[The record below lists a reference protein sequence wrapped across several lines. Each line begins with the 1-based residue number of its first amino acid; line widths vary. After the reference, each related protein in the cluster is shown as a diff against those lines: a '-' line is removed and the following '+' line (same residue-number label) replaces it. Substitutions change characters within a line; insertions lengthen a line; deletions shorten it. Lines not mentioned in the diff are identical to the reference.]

1 LPYNKTVPKLV
12 SKAIKEL
19 RENRT
24 MKNRI
29 EALKKGYPEELI
41 GTSELMEVLY
51 SQMRQVA
58 PTRAT
63 VMIYGESGTG
73 KDLLARAIH
82 ELSPRRKNKYVPV
95 DCGALPETLLESEL
109 FGHKKGAYTGA
120 HTDEA
125 GLFQEADG
133 GTIFL
138 DEIASASLGVQSK
151 LLHFLQAGEIRR
163 IGENQ
168 PRKVDARV
176 ICATNRDLEDDVKE
190 KRFRSDLYYRLKVI
204 TLKIPPLRE
213 RGGDILLLAEHF
225 RKAYSAKYDKPV
237 RKFTRGAIKAILKS
251 PWTGNVRELQHA
263 VERAVV
269 LCQGHYLDL
278 ADLEIPTPPAKGKSR
293 YREAIE
299 AKRRELVE
307 TALGESHGNITGAA
321 ASLSMDRTQL
331 RRLMMRYGLQGSRSK
346 GRPKEMA

>member
-1 LPYNKTVPKLV
+1 MPKLV
-12 SKAIKEL
+12 SKAIKEP
-19 RENRT
+19 RVNRT
-24 MKNRI
+24 MRNRI
-29 EALKKGYPEELI
+29 EALKKDCPQELI
-41 GTSELMEVLY
+41 GTSEPMAALY

-58 PTRAT
+58 PTHAT

-82 ELSPRRKNKYVPV
+82 ELSPRREKKFVAV

-120 HTDEA
+120 LTDEA

-133 GTIFL
+133 GTVFL

-151 LLHFLQAGEIRR
+151 LLHFLQEGEIRR

-168 PRKVDARV
+168 PRKVNARV

-204 TLKIPPLRE
+204 TLKIPPLKE

-225 RKAYSAKYDKPV
+225 RKGYAAKYDKPV
-237 RKFTRGAIKAILKS
+237 RGFTKKAAKALLKA
-251 PWTGNVRELQHA
+251 PWEGNVRELQHA

-269 LCQGHYLDL
+269 LCQGNLLSL

-299 AKRRELVE
+299 DKRRELVE
-307 TALGESHGNITGAA
+307 TALGESRGNITRAA
-321 ASLSMDRTQL
+321 ASLGMDRTQL
-331 RRLMMRYGLQGSRSK
+331 RRLMTRYGLQGSRSK
-346 GRPKEMA
+346 GRPQEKA

>member
-24 MKNRI
+24 MQNRI
-29 EALKKGYPEELI
+29 EALKKDCPDELI
-41 GTSELMEVLY
+41 GTSEPMEVLY

-58 PTRAT
+58 PTHAT
-63 VMIYGESGTG
+63 VIYGESGTG
-73 KDLLARAIH
+73 KDLLAKAIH
-82 ELSPRRKNKYVPV
+82 ELSPRWKNKFVPV

-120 HTDEA
+120 LTDEA
-125 GLFQEADG
+125 GLFQEAEG

-151 LLHFLQAGEIRR
+151 LLHFLQDGEIRR

-225 RKAYSAKYDKPV
+225 RKAYSARYDKPV
-237 RKFTRGAIKAILKS
+237 RRFTKGAIRAILKS
-251 PWTGNVRELQHA
+251 PWKGNVRELQHA

-278 ADLEIPTPPAKGKSR
+278 SDLEIPKPPAKGKSR

-346 GRPKEMA
+346 GRPKGKA

>member
-1 LPYNKTVPKLV
+1 MKKQISTTIEK
-12 SKAIKEL
+12 SRETRTL
-19 RENRT
+19 RE
-24 MKNRI
+24 RI
-29 EALKKGYPEELI
+29 EALKKDCPQELI
-41 GTSELMEVLY
+41 GTSESMAVLY

-58 PTRAT
+58 PTHAT

-82 ELSPRRKNKYVPV
+82 ELSPRREKEFIAV
-95 DCGALPETLLESEL
+95 DCGALPEALLESEL

-120 HTDEA
+120 LTDEA
-125 GLFQEADG
+125 GLFEEADG
-133 GTIFL
+133 GTVFL
-138 DEIASASLGVQSK
+138 DEITSASPGVQSK
-151 LLHFLQAGEIRR
+151 LLRFLQGGEIRR

-176 ICATNRDLEDDVKE
+176 ICATNRDLEEDVKE
-190 KRFRSDLYYRLKVI
+190 KRFRRDLYYRLKVI
-204 TLKIPPLRE
+204 TLKIPPLKE

-225 RKAYSAKYDKPV
+225 RKGYAAKYDKPV
-237 RKFTRGAIKAILKS
+237 RGFTKKAAKALLKA
-251 PWTGNVRELQHA
+251 PWEGNVRELQHA

-269 LCQGHYLDL
+269 LCQRQHLDL

-307 TALGESHGNITGAA
+307 MALGESHGNITGAA
-321 ASLSMDRTQL
+321 ASLDMDRTQL
-331 RRLMMRYGLQGSRSK
+331 RRLMMRYGIQGSRSK
-346 GRPKEMA
+346 GRPKEKA

>member
-1 LPYNKTVPKLV
+1 VVSSLV
-12 SKAIKEL
+12 STAIEKSRECQEL
-19 RENRT
+19 HERVEL
-24 MKNRI
+24 
-29 EALKKGYPEELI
+29 LKKGCPQELI
-41 GTSELMEVLY
+41 GNSVLMAALY

-58 PTRAT
+58 PTHAT

-73 KDLLARAIH
+73 KDLLAKAIH
-82 ELSPRRKNKYVPV
+82 KLSPRQGKPFVAV

-133 GTIFL
+133 GTVFL

-151 LLHFLQAGEIRR
+151 LLHFLQEGEIRR

-168 PRKVDARV
+168 PRKVNARV

-225 RKAYSAKYDKPV
+225 RKDYATKFGKPV
-237 RKFTRGAIKAILKS
+237 RGFTREAAKAMLKAK
-251 PWTGNVRELQHA
+251 WEGNVRELQHA
-263 VERAVV
+263 VERGVI
-269 LCQGHYLDL
+269 LCKGQYLDL

-307 TALGESHGNITGAA
+307 TALGESHGNISWAA
-321 ASLSMDRTQL
+321 ASLGMDRTQL
-331 RRLMMRYGLQGSRSK
+331 RRLMMRYGIQGSMGK
-346 GRPKEMA
+346 GRPKEKA